1 MGRVRRKRVHKNI
14 KDTKRKFR
22 TRRRTKDID
31 QIHDDMKAENA
42 TKLLEQPPDASLPGL
57 GQHYCLEC
65 ARYFVD
71 MTSLQGHIKSK
82 VHKRRLKEL
91 AEPAYTQREAEAAAG
106 MGSYT
111 MDTQAV
117 RATKVARAEVM
128 DESD

>member
-1 MGRVRRKRVHKNI
+1 MF
-14 KDTKRKFR
+14 T
-22 TRRRTKDID
+22 
-31 QIHDDMKAENA
+31 
-42 TKLLEQPPDASLPGL
+42 LLIPVTADF
-57 GQHYCLEC
+57 CTD
-65 ARYFVD
+65 FVL
-71 MTSLQGHIKSK
+71 SC
-82 VHKRRLKEL
+82 RLKEL